1 LTIHLSARELVRD
14 QTIAQAT
21 LDQRE
26 ADHAAATADVMQ
38 AQVMLDQ
45 AQINLGY
52 TEIKSPIDGRIGLAH
67 FTVGNLVD
75 PASGNAEETKLD
87 VERVIAAFLHSAR

>member
-1 LTIHLSARELVRD
+1 
-14 QTIAQAT
+14 
-21 LDQRE
+21 
-26 ADHAAATADVMQ
+26 MQ

-45 AQINLGY
+45 AQINPGY

-87 VERVIAAFLHSAR
+87 VERVIAAFLHSARLGIFDPSLNVLCPGLSGVLDA